1 MRKIARNKSS
11 CPSPRLGFLRM
22 TRGYL
27 EVAKVFLRRWSSL
40 ARSLSAWFRQ
50 ILATGKPFLQLYAID
65 GASYDTTDFTYTSK
79 RSWPSFSADLNSF
92 KHTISE
98 AISAGQPMT
107 FLKFG
112 DGDYYFLNGIP
123 TGSARPGHRAIS
135 QELSEES
142 LETYRRNSRM
152 ADRYMCEIGVAN
164 RRMFRQVFP
173 DISIDYPAEFVY
185 GLLANRWLTSQFRD
199 SIGLI
204 GGEHKLRLIEKLME
218 FPEYQEYLGLEKF
231 EDYILIPERFA
242 ADDLRTTLIALENQ
256 IQNSSSSLFLMG
268 VGHVKSGIIP
278 HLPKFRGAVYL
289 DVGSGIDALAG
300 IINPSR
306 PYMSNWTNFRLKSGF
321 DYSSV
326 DLLDYSW
333 DDRVR
338 EIV

>member
-1 MRKIARNKSS
+1 MLRKWN
-11 CPSPRLGFLRM
+11 
-22 TRGYL
+22 T
-27 EVAKVFLRRWSSL
+27 VV
-40 ARSLSAWFRQ
+40 RSLSSWFRQ
-50 ILATGKPFLQLYAID
+50 ILARGRPFLELYSIE
-65 GASYDTTDFTYTSK
+65 GATYNTTDFSYTLK
-79 RSWPSFSADLNSF
+79 RSWPSFLDDLASF
-92 KHTISE
+92 KQTVSE
-98 AISAGQPMT
+98 ANNVGQPMT

-185 GLLANRWLTSQFRD
+185 GLLANRWLTSKFRD

-218 FPEYQEYLGLEKF
+218 FPEYQDYLGLEKF
-231 EDYILIPERFA
+231 EDYILIPEKFA

-268 VGHVKSGIIP
+268 VGHVKSGIVP
-278 HLPKFRGAVYL
+278 HLPRFRSAVYL

-306 PYMSNWTNFRLKSGF
+306 PYMSDWTNFRLKSGF
-321 DYSSV
+321 DYGSL
-326 DLLDYSW
+326 DLLDYQW
-333 DDRVR
+333 NGRVR
-338 EIV
+338 ELA